1 MNTIKE
7 TVLMVCII
15 LIAVE
20 LICKIVPDNN
30 MLTFVKGL
38 VFVML
43 FISIISSITNLDLS
57 LNVSKEGID
66 ISDNELYQ
74 YVEEQ
79 YEDSAVTQ
87 TREYIEELLY
97 SIDIEYKEIEI
108 FTDKNEDSS
117 ILIEKVRVEL
127 VYKSDKDRAK
137 ALLEGALGEDVKIE
151 VKISG

>member
-97 SIDIEYKEIEI
+97 SIDIEYKEIKI